1 MTESNQHPLSP
12 EKLAAE
18 LADQAVSAQE
28 VAPSGEPDAVSP
40 AAAPEVPS
48 AAVQSVDHGVQVPLA
63 SGGLS
68 APITTTPRLASKA
81 DVLDDI
87 AGHAP
92 AVIELPPGKHL
103 LDVADLRVAYPQKGM
118 FAKPVEILH
127 GVSIAVEEGRTMGL
141 VGESGCGKTTL
152 GRAVLGLAP
161 ITGGTVT
168 FDGKDIAHAGRGERR
183 KLSRDIQVVFQDPY
197 TSLNPSMTIGD
208 ILSEPLGIQGI
219 SGADARK
226 RVRDL
231 VDRVKL
237 PSDSMDRLPREFSGG
252 QRQRVAIARA
262 LALQPRLIV
271 CDEPVSALDL
281 STQARVLDLFL
292 EIQQTLGV
300 SYLFV
305 SHDLDVIRHVSHR
318 VAVMFKG
325 EIVEQGL
332 AEKVTEHPEHP
343 YTQRLLLAS
352 PVPDPDK
359 QAQRRTERRAHT
371 AAMAAAAAAA
381 AA

>member
-1 MTESNQHPLSP
+1 MNPINDPSLP
-12 EKLAAE
+12 EEQLQVE
-18 LADQAVSAQE
+18 LADQAVGTSE
-28 VAPSGEPDAVSP
+28 VATSGEPDAV
-40 AAAPEVPS
+40 AAVAV
-48 AAVQSVDHGVQVPLA
+48 AADDVAGVQSVVESAEVPLA
-63 SGGLS
+63 GGGTATVVVNE
-68 APITTTPRLASKA
+68 APRIVGTA
-81 DVLDDI
+81 DALD
-87 AGHAP
+87 AVAAAAP
-92 AVIELPPGKHL
+92 AVIDLPPGKHL
-103 LDVADLRVAYPQKGM
+103 LDVTDLRVAYPQKGM

-127 GVSIAVEEGRTMGL
+127 GVSIAVEEGKTMGL

-161 ITGGTVT
+161 VTGGQIL
-168 FDGKDIAHAGRGERR
+168 FDGRDISHAGRAERR

-197 TSLNPSMTIGD
+197 TSLNPAMTIGD

-219 SGADARK
+219 SGPDARK
-226 RVRDL
+226 RVKDL
-231 VDRVKL
+231 IDRVKL

-292 EIQQTLGV
+292 EIQETLGV

-305 SHDLDVIRHVSHR
+305 SHDLDVIRHISHR
-318 VAVMFKG
+318 VAVMYKG
-325 EIVEQGL
+325 EIVEQGE
-332 AEKVTEHPEHP
+332 AGKVTDTPAHP

-359 QAQRRTERRAHT
+359 QAERRAQRRAHS
-371 AAMAAAAAAA
+371 AAMAAEDAA
-381 AA
+381 